1 MYVTTYMKKAPIT
14 VRTEETIAEVKAIM
28 TAKQFRHLPVVDD
41 KGRLLGMVTDRDL
54 RSAYPSSVA
63 TDRQQKAE
71 LLKINQS
78 PVCEIMTW
86 DVVYLSP
93 YATLD
98 DALILL
104 DRQRV
109 GALPVVDNEHTVI
122 GIFSIRDLIRA
133 YTVLFGL
140 GERGSALVNVKDDGK
155 PRPLT
160 RIVHVLEEHDIHFSR
175 LVRTKDQT
183 APARQIVSDHEVNF
197 GNSAPP
203 PNCKRSQDAAD
214 ARNRPASYR
223 PLCKQVDDKADAV
236 SCDRLRQIISIRVNT
251 MNLRAVHQVLEE
263 AGFTLDD
270 MRPDCS

>member
-1 MYVTTYMKKAPIT
+1 MYVTTYMKKSPMT

-28 TAKQFRHLPVVDD
+28 TAKQFRHLPVVDEN
-41 KGRLLGMVTDRDL
+41 GRLLGMVTDRDL
-54 RSAYPSSVA
+54 RSAYPSSVS
-63 TDRQQKAE
+63 TGKQQEDE
-71 LLKINQS
+71 LLKIGQS

-109 GALPVVDNEHTVI
+109 GALPVVDDQHTVI

-133 YTVLFGL
+133 YTTLFGL

-175 LVRTKDQT
+175 VVRTKDQAHDST
-183 APARQIVSDHEVNF
+183 
-197 GNSAPP
+197 
-203 PNCKRSQDAAD
+203 
-214 ARNRPASYR
+214 
-223 PLCKQVDDKADAV
+223 
-236 SCDRLRQIISIRVNT
+236 RQIISIRVNT

-270 MRPDCS
+270 MRPHHS